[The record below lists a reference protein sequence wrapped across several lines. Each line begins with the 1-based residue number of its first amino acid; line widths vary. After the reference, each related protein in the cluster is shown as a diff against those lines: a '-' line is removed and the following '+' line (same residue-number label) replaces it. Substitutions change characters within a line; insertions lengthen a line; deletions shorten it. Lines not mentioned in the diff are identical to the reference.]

1 MIREQID
8 IDCCFECLVVR
19 LVEENLVFLLFA
31 KCIDLLRKS
40 AMTGVYLSY

>member
-19 LVEENLVFLLFA
+19 LMEENLVFLLFA
-31 KCIDLLRKS
+31 KCIDFLRKS